1 MLERKGV
8 LWIGRAKCFL
18 GRQTINGKWMSPSI
32 VMEMVVLCVWIDV
45 TNLSCLPTC
54 GLRNDNNPAHL
65 CSTESQ
71 YISFFNARLWPT
83 PWQTL
88 HLLEV
93 PFYNCTHIFIQCTAM
108 WTLGLIMTTKVV
120 QWITQTA
127 QVFKLSTVRMERFK
141 KELRST
147 KELRKN

>member
-1 MLERKGV
+1 MYLESDSQGCCELCGGWAGLGLGRDTAGSC
-8 LWIGRAKCFL
+8 RAKCFL

-93 PFYNCTHIFIQCTAM
+93 PFLQLYTYLYTMHSNVDFGTDNDDKSCTMNNADSPSF
-108 WTLGLIMTTKVV
+108 
-120 QWITQTA
+120 
-127 QVFKLSTVRMERFK
+127 
-141 KELRST
+141 
-147 KELRKN
+147 